1 MDETRYQE
9 VRAVFHE
16 VCELSGAEY
25 ESRLSQL
32 CGDDTQLRESVQ
44 MLVDAASQS
53 DPKQLD
59 PEAFNRSQPL
69 PEIEGFRIIQL
80 LGEGG
85 MGTVYEA
92 EQLQPARRVALKV
105 LRMGYSSQKMVRRFQ
120 REAEVLARLKHN
132 GIAQIYEVSFDD
144 ETGVPYITMELV
156 EGPTLSKYIQDK
168 QPPIAERIQSAIEIC
183 DAIEHAHQRGV
194 IHRDIKPSNI
204 LIDQSGMP
212 KVLDFGI
219 ARITESDVRAVTL
232 NTEVGQILGTLAY
245 MSPEQASGD
254 PTQIDLRSDVYSLG
268 VVIFE
273 MLSGSLPHDTAAA
286 SLPEAINIIRNQD
299 PSRIGT
305 LKTKLRGDIDTILSK
320 ALERDPDRRYQSV
333 SELGADLRRHLANQ
347 PIQARPPSVVY
358 QLSKFTRRNK
368 GLVASLS
375 VIFVLL
381 SIGVVSLSY
390 ALQRESAARQEA
402 ETSLERANAAYL
414 FLEGIF
420 EGLSPKE
427 TEGRDT
433 ELLLSML
440 DRAADDARTEIDLP
454 AVRAEML
461 TIIART
467 YNSVFE
473 YGEASKLLTESLQ
486 IMENETSPDEGLV
499 FSTKE
504 LLATAFHKLGDFEQA
519 DSIFRELI
527 EDARVHHPES
537 QLATTLRQYSEFT
550 MDDGRFDEALD
561 AVQEA
566 IELSPEVALI
576 DHGRLMQQQG
586 AVLRRLGRYQE
597 ANDSY
602 LKALGYFEES
612 GADLERSIA
621 LNSLA
626 IIARR
631 DHRPEDAERYYL
643 QSMAVREQVDPR
655 TNPDTAATLANLGR
669 LYAGLER
676 YEQAQ
681 LVLDQ
686 SISQLTELFGA
697 DHVNI
702 IYPAVTLAETLSK
715 TGEHSRAMESILRA
729 RSIAMNVFPD
739 GHPLSVLATTEQAH
753 IHRRN
758 GEFAQA
764 HEQYNSALAL
774 VEQLGLDRLIYAVPI
789 WEGLAECAQST
800 GDQESARMHLKR
812 VLDTIPENDPSRESL
827 LQRFA
832 NTTED

>member
-1 MDETRYQE
+1 MDETRYKAI
-9 VRAVFHE
+9 RSVFHE
-16 VCELSGAEY
+16 VCELTGDEY
-25 ESRLSQL
+25 ESRLSTL
-32 CGDDTQLRESVQ
+32 CGEDMELRESVQ
-44 MLVDAASQS
+44 VLVDAASVT
-53 DPKQLD
+53 DPKQFD
-59 PEAFNRSQPL
+59 PDSFNRSHPL
-69 PEIEGFRIIQL
+69 PEIEGFKIVQL

-105 LRMGYSSQKMVRRFQ
+105 LKMGYSSQKMIRRFQ

-132 GIAQIYEVSFDD
+132 GIAQIYEVSFDED
-144 ETGVPYITMELV
+144 SGVPFIAMELV
-156 EGPTLSKYIQDK
+156 EGPTLSSYIQDK
-168 QPPIAERIQSAIEIC
+168 QPPIAERIRFAIAIC
-183 DAIEHAHQRGV
+183 EAIEHAHQRGV

-273 MLSGSLPHDTAAA
+273 MLSGSLPHDTAAV

-299 PSRIGT
+299 PGRIGT
-305 LKTKLRGDIDTILSK
+305 LNTKLRGDIDTILSK
-320 ALERDPDRRYQSV
+320 ALEREPDRRYQSV
-333 SELGADLRRHLANQ
+333 AELGADLRRHLTNQ

-390 ALQRESAARQEA
+390 ALQRESNARHEA

-420 EGLSPKE
+420 EGLNPKE

-440 DRAADDARTEIDLP
+440 DRAADDARMEIDLP
-454 AVRAEML
+454 PVRAEML

-467 YNSVFE
+467 YNAVYE
-473 YGEASKLLTESLQ
+473 YGEAVKLLNESLQ
-486 IMENETSPDEGLV
+486 IIENESRPDEYLM
-499 FSTKE
+499 FNIKE
-504 LLATAFHKLGDFEQA
+504 LLAAAYHKLGDFEQA
-519 DSIFRELI
+519 ESIFQQLI
-527 EDARVHHPES
+527 ENARLRMDET
-537 QLATTLRQYSEFT
+537 QLATTLRQYSEFS
-550 MDDGRFDEALD
+550 MDAGRFEDALD

-566 IELSPEVALI
+566 IELSTDVELI

-586 AVLRRLGRYQE
+586 AVFRRLGRYTE
-597 ANDSY
+597 ANESY
-602 LKALGYFEES
+602 LEALRCFEES
-612 GADLERSIA
+612 ESDLERSIT

-631 DHRPEDAERYYL
+631 DQRPEDAERYYL
-643 QSMAVREQVDPR
+643 ESIELRENVDSR

-669 LYAGLER
+669 LYTGMAR

-681 LVLDQ
+681 VVLEQ
-686 SISQLTELFGA
+686 SINQLIELFGA

-702 IYPAVTLAETLSK
+702 IYPSVTLAETLSK
-715 TGEHSRAMESILRA
+715 ISKYDLAMEHILRA
-729 RSIAMNVFPD
+729 RSIALNVFPE
-739 GHPLSVLATTEQAH
+739 GHPLSVLASAEQAH
-753 IHRRN
+753 IHRRM
-758 GEFAQA
+758 GDFKLAQ
-764 HEQYNSALAL
+764 EQYDLAMDTI
-774 VEQLGLDRLIYAVPI
+774 EQLGLDLLTYAVPI
-789 WEGLAECAQST
+789 WEGLADCSKAE
-800 GDQESARMHLKR
+800 GDQDSERLYLEQI
-812 VLDTIPENDPSRESL
+812 LDTLPVDDPSRDLIS
-827 LQRFA
+827 QRVA
-832 NTTED
+832 NFSDD

>member
-16 VCELSGAEY
+16 VCELSGDEY

-32 CGDDTQLRESVQ
+32 CGDDAQLRESVQ
-44 MLVDAASQS
+44 VLVDTASQS
-53 DPKQLD
+53 DPKLLD
-59 PEAFNRSQPL
+59 PDTFNRTQPL
-69 PEIEGFRIIQL
+69 PEIEGFRIVQL

-144 ETGVPYITMELV
+144 ETGVPYIAMELV
-156 EGPTLSKYIQDK
+156 EGPTLSKYIQDT
-168 QPPIAERIQSAIEIC
+168 QPSIAERIQFAISIC

-305 LKTKLRGDIDTILSK
+305 LNTKLRGDIDTILSK
-320 ALERDPDRRYQSV
+320 ALEREPDRRYQSV
-333 SELGADLRRHLANQ
+333 AELGADLRRHLANQ

-358 QLSKFTRRNK
+358 QLSKFTKRNK

-440 DRAADDARTEIDLP
+440 DRAADDARMEIDLP

-486 IMENETSPDEGLV
+486 IMEIESDPDDGLV

-576 DHGRLMQQQG
+576 DQGRLMQQQG

-602 LKALGYFEES
+602 LKALEYFEES
-612 GADLERSIA
+612 GSDLERSIT

-643 QSMAVREQVDPR
+643 ESMAVRESIDAR
-655 TNPDTAATLANLGR
+655 INPDTAATLANLGR
-669 LYAGLER
+669 LYSGMGQYEKAIVVLEN
-676 YEQAQ
+676 
-681 LVLDQ
+681 
-686 SISQLTELFGA
+686 SIDQLTELFGP
-697 DHVNI
+697 DHVNV
-702 IYPAVTLAETLSK
+702 IYPRITLGETLSLV
-715 TGEHSRAMESILRA
+715 GEFEQSQSSILQA
-729 RSIAMNVFPD
+729 RSIAQRVFPE
-739 GHPLSVLATTEQAH
+739 GHPLTVLAATEHGH
-753 IHRRN
+753 ILRRMGN
-758 GEFAQA
+758 CAQA
-764 HEQYNSALAL
+764 LDHYMLAL
-774 VEQLGLDRLIYAVPI
+774 DLVNQLGIDELIYAAPI
-789 WEGLAECAQST
+789 WEGAAECSVSV
-800 GDQESARMHLKR
+800 GDQESERIMLSNLLR
-812 VLDTIPENDPSRESL
+812 VLPKDDEQYAMYRDRYELIRE
-827 LQRFA
+827 
-832 NTTED
+832 D

>member
-16 VCELSGAEY
+16 VCELSGNEY

-44 MLVDAASQS
+44 VLVDAARDT

-59 PEAFNRSQPL
+59 PDTFNRSQPL
-69 PEIEGFRIIQL
+69 PEIEGFRIVQL

-144 ETGVPYITMELV
+144 ETGVPYIAMELV
-156 EGPTLSKYIQDK
+156 EGPTLSAYIQDK
-168 QPPIAERIQSAIEIC
+168 QPPIAERIRFAIAIC

-305 LKTKLRGDIDTILSK
+305 LNMKLRGDIDTILSK

-333 SELGADLRRHLANQ
+333 SELCADLRRHLANQ

-381 SIGVVSLSY
+381 SIGVVLLSY

-402 ETSLERANAAYL
+402 ENSLERANAAYL

-420 EGLSPKE
+420 QGLSPRE
-427 TEGRDT
+427 TKGRDT

-440 DRAADDARTEIDLP
+440 DQAADNARMEIDLP

-473 YGEASKLLTESLQ
+473 YGEASKLLTESLL
-486 IMENETSPDEGLV
+486 IMKNESDPDEGLV

-519 DSIFRELI
+519 DSIFHELI
-527 EDARVHHPES
+527 EDARLHHPES

-550 MDDGRFDEALD
+550 MDDGHFDEALD

-566 IELSPEVALI
+566 IELSPDVTPIEN
-576 DHGRLMQQQG
+576 GRLMQQQG

-597 ANDSY
+597 ANESY
-602 LKALGYFEES
+602 LKALGHFEAS
-612 GADLERSIA
+612 GSDLERSIT

-631 DHRPEDAERYYL
+631 DHRPQDAERYYL
-643 QSMAVREQVDPR
+643 ESMAVREKVDPR
-655 TNPDTAATLANLGR
+655 INPDTAATLANLGR
-669 LYAGLER
+669 LYAGMER

-681 LVLDQ
+681 VVLGQ
-686 SISQLTELFGA
+686 SISQLTELFG
-697 DHVNI
+697 DGHVNI
-702 IYPAVTLAETLSK
+702 LYPTITFAETLSK
-715 TGEHSRAMESILRA
+715 IGEHQQALETILQA
-729 RSIAMNVFPD
+729 RFMANKIFPD
-739 GHPLSVLATTEQAH
+739 GHPLTVLAVSECGHIYRRMGDCKQAH
-753 IHRRN
+753 
-758 GEFAQA
+758 AQ
-764 HEQYNSALAL
+764 YDLALKL
-774 VEQLGLDRLIYAVPI
+774 VEQLGLDALSYAVPV
-789 WEGLAECAQST
+789 WEGIVECSALE
-800 GDQESARMHLKR
+800 GDLDSERQYLRNILR
-812 VLDTIPENDPSRESL
+812 VLPADDNEHERHMK
-827 LQRFA
+827 RF
-832 NTTED
+832 EEIKEK